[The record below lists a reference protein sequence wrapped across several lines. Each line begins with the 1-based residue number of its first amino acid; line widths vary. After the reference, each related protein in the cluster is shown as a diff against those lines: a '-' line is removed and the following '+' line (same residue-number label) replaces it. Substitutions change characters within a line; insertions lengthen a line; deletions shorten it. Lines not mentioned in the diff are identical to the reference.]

1 MLGFNDLS
9 LLFESMPPSA
19 SLPCIPDLLRY
30 LLCLQQECTLSL
42 SPSLSFCFLG
52 SLQSFFLAG
61 EFSVCL
67 GVGVVLL
74 WSHFCSEVPPKLN
87 VSSGPVDCPNPVL
100 LQPTQWAQ
108 HGRFFF
114 VVICFH
120 ILLFLALCL
129 LILINSLKMDLKT
142 LCFNIENIHLNLATA
157 VVAKYATPTVEG
169 GKFAK

>member
-1 MLGFNDLS
+1 MICHSCSNQC
-9 LLFESMPPSA
+9 LL
-19 SLPCIPDLLRY
+19 LHPCPVFQICYVTCCVSSR
-30 LLCLQQECTLSL
+30 ECTLSL

-74 WSHFCSEVPPKLN
+74 RSHFCSEVPPKLN
-87 VSSGPVDCPNPVL
+87 VSSGPADCPNPVL

-114 VVICFH
+114 CCLFSY
-120 ILLFLALCL
+120 LTFLALCL

-157 VVAKYATPTVEG
+157 VVAKYATPTVES